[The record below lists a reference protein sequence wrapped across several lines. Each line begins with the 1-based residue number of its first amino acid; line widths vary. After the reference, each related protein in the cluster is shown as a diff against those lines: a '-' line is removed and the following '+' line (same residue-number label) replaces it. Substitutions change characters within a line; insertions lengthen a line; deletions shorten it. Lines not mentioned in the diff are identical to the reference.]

1 MKKLTEGYK
10 NCLIE
15 GHLNGYIWIYN
26 DSWAGKSYQRN
37 ERYIP
42 KLESMKLITKDTSRT
57 FKEFYI
63 LTNEGVDLVKQL
75 ITI

>member
-15 GHLNGYIWIYN
+15 GYLKGYIWVYG

-37 ERYIP
+37 ERYIS

-63 LTNEGVDLVKQL
+63 LTNEGIDLVKQL